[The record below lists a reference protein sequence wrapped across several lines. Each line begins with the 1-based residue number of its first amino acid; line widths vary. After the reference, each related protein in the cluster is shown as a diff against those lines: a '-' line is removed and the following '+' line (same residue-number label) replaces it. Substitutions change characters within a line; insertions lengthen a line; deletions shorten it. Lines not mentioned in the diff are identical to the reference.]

1 MAANIEVHIDFAP
14 GLKRVGTLYRHS
26 GRGGE
31 TTTFE
36 YHPDWLADPAHFSLE
51 PALSLDRGT
60 FAPPKGKSLFGSIG
74 DSAPDTWGR
83 QLMQRR
89 ERRAAEREDRDLRT
103 LMEPDFLL
111 GVADVSRLGA
121 LRFRCAGEV
130 DFQAPTGTGVPG
142 LIQLGALLGAA
153 ERIDRG
159 EETDDDLQ
167 MIFAPG
173 SSLGGARPK
182 ASVIDQHGELSIAKF
197 PKDSDTYKV
206 EVWESIALTLADKA
220 KIRVPQ
226 HELLTVTDKKVLLSR
241 RFDRAGR
248 GRIPFLS
255 ALSMMGL
262 RDGEQA
268 SYPEIVD
275 TLTRYGAQAS
285 MDAAELFRRMAF
297 NVLISNDDDHLRNH
311 GFLWQ
316 SDKGWILSP
325 AYDLN
330 PVPVDLGRRI
340 LTTKISFEDGTCD
353 INLVLEQA
361 EYFGLSNKEAKAI
374 IKEVAVETAGWRTV
388 AAAAGASK
396 AEVDRMQS
404 AFEHDDLKKALTF

>member
-1 MAANIEVHIDFAP
+1 M
-14 GLKRVGTLYRHS
+14 GTLYRHS
-26 GRGGE
+26 GRGEE

-36 YHPDWLADPAHFSLE
+36 YHPSWLADPAHFSLE
-51 PALSLDRGT
+51 PALSLGRGA

-89 ERRAAEREDRDLRT
+89 ERRAADREGRALRT

-111 GVADVSRLGA
+111 GVADISRLGA
-121 LRFRCAGEV
+121 LRFRCDGDAA
-130 DFQAPTGTGVPG
+130 FQAPTGTGVPG

-159 EETDDDLQ
+159 EESDEDLQ

-182 ASVIDQHGELSIAKF
+182 ASVIDQNGELSIAKF
-197 PKDSDTYKV
+197 PKDSDTYRI
-206 EVWESIALTLADKA
+206 EVWESISLTLAGRA
-220 KIRVPQ
+220 GIRVPQ
-226 HELLTVTDKKVLLSR
+226 HELLTVNDKKVLLSR
-241 RFDRAGR
+241 RFDRVGGA
-248 GRIPFLS
+248 RIPFLS

-262 RDGEQA
+262 NDGERA

-275 TLTRYGAQAS
+275 TLTQYGVHAS
-285 MDAAELFRRMAF
+285 ADAAELYRRMVF

-316 SDKGWILSP
+316 NDKGWILSP

-340 LTTKISFEDGTCD
+340 LTTKISLEDGTCD
-353 INLVLEQA
+353 INLVQEQA
-361 EYFGLSNKEAKAI
+361 EYFGLSGKDARAI
-374 IKEVAVETAGWRTV
+374 IKEVAIETAGWRTV
-388 AAAAGASK
+388 AMAAGASK
-396 AEVDRMQS
+396 TEADRMQS
-404 AFEHDDLKKALTF
+404 AFEHDDLKNALTF

>member
-1 MAANIEVHIDFAP
+1 
-14 GLKRVGTLYRHS
+14 
-26 GRGGE
+26 
-31 TTTFE
+31 
-36 YHPDWLADPAHFSLE
+36 
-51 PALSLDRGT
+51 
-60 FAPPKGKSLFGSIG
+60 
-74 DSAPDTWGR
+74 
-83 QLMQRR
+83 
-89 ERRAAEREDRDLRT
+89 
-103 LMEPDFLL
+103 MEPDFLL

-121 LRFRCAGEV
+121 LRFRCDGEA

-226 HELLTVTDKKVLLSR
+226 HELLTVTEKKVLLSR
-241 RFDRAGR
+241 RFDRAGG

-285 MDAAELFRRMAF
+285 VDAAELFRRMAF

-361 EYFGLSNKEAKAI
+361 EYFSLSSKEAKAI
-374 IKEVAVETAGWRTV
+374 IKEVATATVAWRDV
-388 AAAAGASK
+388 AAAAGASR
-396 AEVDRMQS
+396 AEIDRMQS